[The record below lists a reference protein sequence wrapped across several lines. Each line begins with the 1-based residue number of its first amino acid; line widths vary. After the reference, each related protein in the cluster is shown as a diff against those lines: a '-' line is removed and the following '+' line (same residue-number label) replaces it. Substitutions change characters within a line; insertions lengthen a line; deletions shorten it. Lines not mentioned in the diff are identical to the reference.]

1 VPLLPILIAEDNDD
15 DALILRR
22 LLVESG
28 VRNPIHRV
36 CDGEEAIA
44 YLKGEG
50 IYSDRSLYDTP
61 AVFLLDW
68 FMKRTSGMEVL
79 DWTKTQPKPTFP
91 IVVLTGLA
99 NMNELREAYQRGAYS
114 FLVKPFTKADLL
126 ELVDKF
132 KNIEV
137 GPVP

>member
-1 VPLLPILIAEDNDD
+1 MPLLPILIAEDDDD
-15 DALILRR
+15 DALVLRR
-22 LLVESG
+22 LLVENG

-36 CDGEEAIA
+36 CDGEEALA

-50 IYSDRSLYDTP
+50 SFSNRSLCDTP

-79 DWTKTQPKPTFP
+79 DWIKTQSKPNFP
-91 IVVLTGLA
+91 IVVLTGIA
-99 NMNELREAYQRGAYS
+99 NLNELREAYQRGAYS

-126 ELVDKF
+126 ELIDKF